1 MLVEIGMRV
10 PLGARDAW
18 LRPAR
23 AAEALCCMAKR
34 KARNQ
39 RRSGRDPNPG
49 WVVTQLDP
57 IAREQLRA
65 GVQKAA
71 KTAGPDF
78 GQALK
83 ELDKAVAT
91 VSPVD
96 LICSMSLYFL
106 TTLKPGENPE
116 FNRPEEV
123 FQHHVELIYAVALR
137 RSLEEVEPS
146 LLVSKGTE
154 PILDAAKRSVAAF
167 MLLEAKARG
176 RATDEVT
183 AHRRSILHHLRIH
196 GAVVRGMSY
205 FEDQRRLIAELFG
218 PIDDQIASEFGFR
231 CAGLAKWWWSISE
244 EVEARLELH
253 FQQMQK
259 FNELPLDEEWP
270 ARAREIF
277 QRLPIRPD
285 ADLTARLSASPD
297 ERLAFTVFAADLNL
311 FEVFGF
317 TIDQLLDLY
326 PGEITEQSL
335 ALVLDEWSLGL
346 GALSEVP
353 LNTLIASNPVLRKP
367 ILRLDDHLFICSLS
381 STFLHSG
388 LPMLEGLFT
397 SDRDLAKPYFDRR
410 AEFLE
415 AAVLEA
421 FQRKFP
427 ISRAFPGV
435 HWIDPRDEREY
446 ETDLLL
452 LVGSHALIVECK
464 GGRMS
469 RQAMEGKSRD
479 LKDAISE
486 LIVAPAEQA
495 QRLATLLE
503 GRSEPLEMTG
513 ADGTP
518 ITIDAA
524 DVHEAVTLGT
534 TLEPL
539 AAVLPNMRDLTDAGL
554 TGPQLD
560 AITYSLSL
568 YDLWTVL
575 DMLEHPSEVLHYFK
589 RRGELENGRFLNGE
603 ENDLLGFYLKS
614 GFNLGEAEFEDDPQT
629 QVYGLSDE
637 IDVYYYS
644 REAGLAAVKP
654 AVSRSPYWEELLA
667 YVEERKNPRWTEVGV
682 ALCNV
687 AVEEQESFCE
697 SMRTLQRRAGTSKA
711 SDFFLMINGPERRRD
726 YFVGLLV
733 ESEDRAERESKIDR
747 SASDCFEQHPDAER
761 VICIGWPPDGPGAP
775 YRVFAVVDRRPE
787 DVAEDP

>member
-1 MLVEIGMRV
+1 
-10 PLGARDAW
+10 
-18 LRPAR
+18 
-23 AAEALCCMAKR
+23 MAKR

-39 RRSGRDPNPG
+39 RQSAMNPNPG
-49 WVVTQLDP
+49 WVVSQLDP
-57 IAREQLRA
+57 IAANQLRA

-71 KTAGPDF
+71 ETAGPDY

-83 ELDKAVAT
+83 DLDRAVAK

-116 FNRPEEV
+116 FNRPEEI

-137 RSLEEVEPS
+137 RPLEEMEPS
-146 LLVSKGTE
+146 LLVSKGME
-154 PILDAAKRSVAAF
+154 PILDAAKRSTTAF
-167 MLLEAKARG
+167 MLLGAKARG

-183 AHRRSILHHLRIH
+183 AQRRSILHHLRLH

-205 FEDQRRLIAELFG
+205 VEDQKRLIAQLFG

-231 CAGLAKWWWSISE
+231 CASLAHWWWSISE
-244 EVEARLELH
+244 EVELRLELH
-253 FQQMQK
+253 FQRMQQ
-259 FNELPLDEEWP
+259 FDELPLDEEWP
-270 ARAREIF
+270 TRVREIF
-277 QRLPIRPD
+277 RRLPLQPD
-285 ADLTARLSASPD
+285 ADLAARLSASPD
-297 ERLAFTVFAADLNL
+297 ERLAFTVLTADLNL
-311 FEVFGF
+311 SEVFGF
-317 TIDQLLDLY
+317 TTDQLLDLH
-326 PGEITEQSL
+326 PDEITEQSL
-335 ALVLDEWSLGL
+335 ALVLDEWSLEP
-346 GALSEVP
+346 GALSGIP

-367 ILRLDDHLFICSLS
+367 ILKLDDHLFICSLS

-388 LPMLEGLFT
+388 LLMLEGLFT
-397 SDRDLAKPYFDRR
+397 SDKDLAKHYFDRR

-415 AAVLEA
+415 TAVLEA
-421 FQRKFP
+421 FQQIFP
-427 ISRAFPGV
+427 TSRAFSGA
-435 HWIDPRDEREY
+435 HWIDPRDSREY

-479 LKDAISE
+479 LKDAIGE

-503 GRSEPLEMTG
+503 DLSEPLEMTG
-513 ADGTP
+513 ADGAS
-518 ITIDAA
+518 IIIGAA
-524 DVHEAVTLGT
+524 DVHEAITLGT

-539 AAVLPNMRDLTDAGL
+539 AAVLPNMRDLSDAGL

-575 DMLEHPSEVLHYFK
+575 DILEHPSEVLHYLK

-614 GFNLGEAEFEDDPQT
+614 GFNLGEAEFEDEPQT
-629 QVYGLSDE
+629 QVFGLSDE
-637 IDVYYYS
+637 IDVYHYS
-644 REAGLAAVKP
+644 REAGLAAQKP
-654 AVSRSPYWEELLA
+654 SISRSPYWEELLTHI
-667 YVEERKNPRWTEVGV
+667 EERKNHRWTEVGV

-697 SMRTLQRRAGTSKA
+697 SMRTLQRNAGTSKA

-733 ESEDRAERESKIDR
+733 ESEDRAERQSQIDR
-747 SASDCFEQHPDAER
+747 SASDCFMQHPDAER
-761 VICIGWPPDGPGAP
+761 VICIGWPPDGPGTP
-775 YRVFAVVDRRPE
+775 YRVFAVVDRGAE
-787 DVAEDP
+787 DAAEDP